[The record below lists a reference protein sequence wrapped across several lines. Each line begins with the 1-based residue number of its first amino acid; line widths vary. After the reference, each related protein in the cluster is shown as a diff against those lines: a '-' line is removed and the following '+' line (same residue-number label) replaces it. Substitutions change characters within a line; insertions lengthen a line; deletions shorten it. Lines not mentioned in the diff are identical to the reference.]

1 MPLLMASTGD
11 TISRVAARWRDGA
24 MALLY
29 PQQCQLCGAS
39 VESWRDGVVCARC
52 WAETPAGEYHVCE
65 KCGVFVPR
73 RLPAGA
79 AEAAAFRCGACD
91 AHAFAAARACG
102 RYEGALRLSVLRLK
116 THPHL
121 PPRLRALLAEA
132 FTRLPSRES
141 VESVLPVPLHPSR
154 LKERGF
160 NQAELIARA
169 VADAFGLPLDTTS
182 LVRAKATER
191 HRSGMDA
198 ESRADSL
205 RAAFRVRAP
214 RLIEGKSLLL
224 ADDTMTT
231 GATAGEIARTLVAA
245 GAGEVRVLTV
255 ARAASLFD

>member
-1 MPLLMASTGD
+1 MPIFTASSGKN
-11 TISRVAARWRDGA
+11 ISRAAARVRDGA

-29 PQQCQLCGAS
+29 PQRCWRCGGS
-39 VESWRDGVVCARC
+39 VESWRDGVACARC
-52 WAETPAGEYHVCE
+52 WDETFAGEFHVCE

-73 RLPAGA
+73 RLPPGMTQ
-79 AEAAAFRCGACD
+79 AAAFRCGFCD

-102 RYEGALRLSVLRLK
+102 RYEGALRLAVLRLK

-132 FTRLPSRES
+132 FARFPSRES
-141 VESVLPVPLHPSR
+141 IESILPVPLHPTR
-154 LKERGF
+154 LRERGF

-169 VADAFGLPLDTTS
+169 VADAFDLPLDTTS

-198 ESRADSL
+198 EARADSL

-214 RLIEGKSLLL
+214 RLVEGKSLLL
-224 ADDTMTT
+224 VDDTMTT
-231 GATAGEIARTLVAA
+231 GATAAEIARTLIAA
-245 GAGEVRVLTV
+245 GAGEVRVLTL